1 MSDAEIVPV
10 LTALD
15 VIFRLRERARDA
27 MAECLRKELNPPI
40 NATITVMLE
49 GLECIATVLSNGW
62 IAGWDPLDMVQPLV
76 QPLLHALST
85 VRNMAAHQTHEKPHA
100 EARTIK
106 IRDI

>member
-10 LTALD
+10 GTALD

-62 IAGWDPLDMVQPLV
+62 IAVYREV
-76 QPLLHALST
+76 S
-85 VRNMAAHQTHEKPHA
+85 N
-100 EARTIK
+100 
-106 IRDI
+106 RDIFHLLGTKTIVLYDLLDPESSISSGLELGR